1 MYIYGTVTYQRDKID
16 LPSNGSLPQ
25 MATIPRLCQ
34 AKSRRLEAHPG
45 LPRGYREPNTWAIFW
60 CFLSYQHGGGQK
72 QPGLQSMPIWD
83 VVMSAPVFLLKKK
96 KKVAVCMLGEVLV
109 PLLYSSFQPT
119 HTLGWAD
126 GSSPGILD
134 LIWDYETR
142 VAFLALAWPC
152 HSHTDASRV
161 NQRISLN
168 KQKSCFNECN
178 VLIG

>member
-1 MYIYGTVTYQRDKID
+1 MAQLLIRETKLIFHLMVHSPKWPRYQ
-16 LPSNGSLPQ
+16 GC
-25 MATIPRLCQ
+25 ARLKAGGWRLTQ
-34 AKSRRLEAHPG
+34 ASHVGIGDQTPG
-45 LPRGYREPNTWAIFW
+45 PFSGASSAI
-60 CFLSYQHGGGQK
+60 SMEVDQK

-119 HTLGWAD
+119 RTLGWAD

-152 HSHTDASRV
+152 HSHTDTSRV
-161 NQRISLN
+161 NQRFSLN